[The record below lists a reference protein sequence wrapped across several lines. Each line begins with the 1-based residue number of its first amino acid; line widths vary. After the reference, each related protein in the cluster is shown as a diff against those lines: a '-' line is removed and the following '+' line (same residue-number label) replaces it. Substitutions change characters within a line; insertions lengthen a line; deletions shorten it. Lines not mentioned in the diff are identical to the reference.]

1 MKTELRHYTV
11 AEVLEGFVYNELEG
25 RGLFGLDGDLVI
37 QPEYQRHYIYGDGK
51 RDVAVIDSLL
61 KGYPLGLIYFVD
73 TGATSAPNL
82 EVLDGQQRITS
93 VGRFVTGKFA
103 IIRGDREQTF
113 SSLPPEEQKKILKSD
128 LLVYVCK
135 GTETEIKE
143 WFQTINIANVP
154 LTTQELRNAIYS
166 GPFVTAAKQVFSNSQ
181 SAVQQ
186 KWAAYVKGDPKRQEV
201 LEVALSW
208 VSLDWTAPAQGKK
221 IDGYMAAHR
230 HDTDARELRTYFET
244 VIDWVG
250 GIFTAPPDRAMRGL
264 EWGRLYE
271 TYKHQSYRPSQM
283 TADAAELLED
293 PAVNTMKG
301 IYEYLLGG
309 KEDPRLLDVRF
320 FDPKTKT
327 EAYKRQ
333 TAEAKKKGVSNCPMC
348 AHGTNAKR
356 TKTYS
361 EKEMDAD
368 HVTAWSRGGLSTLD
382 NCEVLCRPHNL
393 AKGNK

>member
-11 AEVLEGFVYNELEG
+11 AEVLEGFVYNELEA

-73 TGATSAPNL
+73 NGAPSGPGL

-93 VGRFVTGKFA
+93 VGRFTTGKFA
-103 IIRGDREQTF
+103 IVRGDREQTF
-113 SSLPPEEQKKILKSD
+113 SSLPPEEQERILQSD
-128 LLVYVCK
+128 LLVYVCE
-135 GTETEIKE
+135 GTESEIKE

-208 VSLDWTAPAQGKK
+208 VGASQQQS

-230 HDTDARELRTYFET
+230 QDTDVRELRTYFET
-244 VIDWVG
+244 VIEWVG
-250 GIFTAPPDRAMRGL
+250 GIFTAPPDKAMQGL

-271 TYKHQSYRPSQM
+271 TYKHQSYRSSQM
-283 TADAAELLED
+283 TADAEELLED
-293 PAVNTMKG
+293 PAVNSRKG
-301 IYEYLLGG
+301 VYEYLLGG
-309 KEDPRLLDVRF
+309 KNDQTLLDVRV
-320 FDPKTKT
+320 FDAKTKAA
-327 EAYKRQ
+327 AYKRQ
-333 TAEAKKKGVSNCPMC
+333 TDEAKKKDVSNCPVC
-348 AHGTNAKR
+348 ASGTNANR
-356 TKTYS
+356 SRIYTA
-361 EKEMDAD
+361 KEMEAD
-368 HVTAWSRGGLSTLD
+368 HVTAWTKGGLTTLD
-382 NCEVLCRPHNL
+382 NCEMLCKSHNR
-393 AKGNK
+393 AKGNR